1 MLYNFTVSWRWGDT
15 LKQKERKVRMTIEL
29 ELDERF
35 TSYIEGMVYRLGF
48 APKTLRDYADLLP
61 KLLRKAL
68 SAGARVASWDPKH
81 VEGVAASFLEPA
93 LEVVKWDDL
102 KNYQLVNIFEACHL
116 LLLILGLVYDF
127 FEDKRVKRVDE
138 LTAEFEEFSSELM
151 YESKKDPYAVVRPDL
166 ARRAPAILR
175 EIWSLIGQS
184 DEEAA
189 ELHG

>member
-1 MLYNFTVSWRWGDT
+1 
-15 LKQKERKVRMTIEL
+15 
-29 ELDERF
+29 
-35 TSYIEGMVYRLGF
+35 MVYRLGF

-61 KLLRKAL
+61 KLLRKTL
-68 SAGARVASWDPKH
+68 CAGARVASWDPKH
-81 VEGVAASFLEPA
+81 VENVAASFLMPA

-102 KNYQLVNIFEACHL
+102 KNYQLVNVFEACHL

-127 FEDKRVKRVDE
+127 FEDKRVKSVDE

-151 YESKKDPYAVVRPDL
+151 YEFKKDPYAVVRPDL
-166 ARRAPAILR
+166 ARRASVILR

-189 ELHG
+189 EPHG

>member
-1 MLYNFTVSWRWGDT
+1 MLYNFTVGWRWGDT

-35 TSYIEGMVYRLGF
+35 TSYIEGMVCRLGYT
-48 APKTLRDYADLLP
+48 PKTLRDYADLLP

-68 SAGARVASWDPKH
+68 SAGARVAIWDPKH

-151 YESKKDPYAVVRPDL
+151 YEYKKDPYAVVRPDL
-166 ARRAPAILR
+166 ARRATAILR
-175 EIWSLIGQS
+175 EIWSLIGRS

-189 ELHG
+189 EPHG